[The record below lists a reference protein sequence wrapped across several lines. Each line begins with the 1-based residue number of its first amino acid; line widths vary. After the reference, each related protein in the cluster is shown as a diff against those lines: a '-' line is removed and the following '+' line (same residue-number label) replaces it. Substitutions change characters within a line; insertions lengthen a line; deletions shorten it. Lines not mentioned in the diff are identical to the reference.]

1 MSDEI
6 KLESTLVLKF
16 SESERKFNDLGE
28 LQEFVESERDAWLWL
43 EKVYL
48 LDKALEKVRE
58 PFNRYIGEVSEFIGE
73 YQKHQ
78 NNQKYIDESLSV
90 LKNKTQFAV
99 HQGLILSAST
109 EAQFIFK
116 LKDSRGGQI
125 AAYSLAFLR
134 NIKVD
139 FSTAL
144 AIEGAYWAMQ
154 YKQGSTETVE
164 AHQKALELMKHS
176 WVVKFGKKHKEL
188 QEKNDEFI
196 SEIEGLR
203 NKFDSL
209 ILEAEA
215 QKAEQKESFEAEFK
229 KTQKKLADLER
240 TYDEKLA
247 LRAPVE
253 YWDKKRVHHQFV
265 MWWMAMVTALSAV
278 AITVIFAWVAYDLF
292 EATTLSTVQLWKL
305 GIMLAISSFGVWLI
319 RLLSKI
325 FISNLHLRTD
335 ADERVTMIKTYLA
348 LLLEGSGPKDDE
360 RQLILQTLF
369 RPSSTGFI
377 KEDGP
382 TGFYEAI
389 LNRGRND

>member
-6 KLESTLVLKF
+6 RLEPPLVLKF
-16 SESERKFNDLGE
+16 SESEREFNNLGE
-28 LQEFVESERDAWLWL
+28 LQKFMELERDAWLWL
-43 EKVYL
+43 EKVYQ

-78 NNQKYIDESLSV
+78 SNQKYIDESLSV

-116 LKDSRGGQI
+116 IKDSRGEQI
-125 AAYSLAFLR
+125 AAYSLAFLK
-134 NIKVD
+134 NIKIN
-139 FSTAL
+139 FNTAL

-154 YKQGSTETVE
+154 HKQGSTETVE
-164 AHQKALELMKHS
+164 AHQKTLELMKHS

-188 QEKNDEFI
+188 QEKNDELI

-203 NKFDSL
+203 NKFNSL

-229 KTQKKLADLER
+229 KVQEKIDDIERVHKENLALQSSFK
-240 TYDEKLA
+240 YWDEK
-247 LRAPVE
+247 RI
-253 YWDKKRVHHQFV
+253 HHQSV
-265 MWWMAMVTALSAV
+265 MWKMAKVTASSAAAV
-278 AITVIFAWVAYDLF
+278 TGIFVWVAYFLF
-292 EATTLSTVQLWKL
+292 EATTLSEVQLWKF

-348 LLLEGSGPKDDE
+348 LLLEGKGPKDDE

>member
-6 KLESTLVLKF
+6 RLEPPLVLKF
-16 SESERKFNDLGE
+16 SESEREFNDLDE
-28 LQEFVESERDAWLWL
+28 LQKFMESERDAWFWL
-43 EKVYL
+43 EKVYQ
-48 LDKALEKVRE
+48 LDKALRRAPEL
-58 PFNRYIGEVSEFIGE
+58 FGGYLGEVSQFIGE
-73 YQKHQ
+73 YRKHPS
-78 NNQKYIDESLSV
+78 NQRYIEERLSD
-90 LKNKTQFAV
+90 LKNKTQTAV
-99 HQGLILSAST
+99 DQGFILSDST

-116 LKDSRGGQI
+116 IEGSRGGQI
-125 AAYSLAFLR
+125 ATYSLAFLK
-134 NIKVD
+134 NIKAD
-139 FSTAL
+139 FNTAP

-154 YKQGSTETVE
+154 YKQGSTETIE
-164 AHQKALELMKHS
+164 AHQKALELIKHS

-188 QEKNDEFI
+188 QEKNDELI

-203 NKFDSL
+203 NKFNSL
-209 ILEAEA
+209 ISEIEA
-215 QKAEQKESFEAEFK
+215 QNAEQKESFETEFK
-229 KTQKKLADLER
+229 KTREKLADIER

-247 LRAPVE
+247 LQSSVE
-253 YWDKKRVHHQFV
+253 YWDKKRGYHQSV
-265 MWWMAMVTALSAV
+265 MWKMAKVTVSSAV
-278 AITVIFAWVAYDLF
+278 AIIIIFSLVAYFLF
-292 EATTLSTVQLWKL
+292 EATTLSEVQLWKL

-348 LLLEGSGPKDDE
+348 LLREGSGPKDDE

-389 LNRGRND
+389 LNRGKND

>member
-6 KLESTLVLKF
+6 RLEPPLVLKF
-16 SESERKFNDLGE
+16 SESEREFNNLDK
-28 LQEFVESERDAWLWL
+28 LQEFMESENSAWLWL

-73 YQKHQ
+73 YRQDPS
-78 NNQKYIDESLSV
+78 NQKYIEEILSD
-90 LKNKTQFAV
+90 LKNKTQSAV

-116 LKDSRGGQI
+116 TKDLRGGQI
-125 AAYSLAFLR
+125 AAYSLAFLK
-134 NIKVD
+134 NIEIN
-139 FSTAL
+139 FNAAP

-154 YKQGSTETVE
+154 YRQGSTETVE

-176 WVVKFGKKHKEL
+176 WVVKFDKKHKEF
-188 QEKNDEFI
+188 QEKIDD
-196 SEIEGLR
+196 IER
-203 NKFDSL
+203 AYK
-209 ILEAEA
+209 
-215 QKAEQKESFEAEFK
+215 
-229 KTQKKLADLER
+229 
-240 TYDEKLA
+240 EKLA
-247 LRAPVE
+247 LQSSDE
-253 YWDKKRVHHQFV
+253 YWVEKRGHHQLV
-265 MWWMAMVTALSAV
+265 MWKMAIATALCAA
-278 AITVIFAWVAYDLF
+278 AITGIFVLVAYVLF
-292 EATTLSTVQLWKL
+292 EATTLSEVQLWKL
-305 GIMLAISSFGVWLI
+305 GVMLAISSFGVWLI

-348 LLLEGSGPKDDE
+348 LLLEGKGPKDDE

-389 LNRGRND
+389 SNIRRND

>member
-6 KLESTLVLKF
+6 KLESPLVLKF

-28 LQEFVESERDAWLWL
+28 LQEFMESERDAWLWL
-43 EKVYL
+43 EKVYQL
-48 LDKALEKVRE
+48 NKALEKVRE

-78 NNQKYIDESLSV
+78 SNQKYIDESLSD

-99 HQGLILSAST
+99 HQGLILSDSA

-116 LKDSRGGQI
+116 IKDSKDWQT
-125 AAYSLAFLR
+125 AAYSLAF
-134 NIKVD
+134 IKKIKID

-154 YKQGSTETVE
+154 HKQGSTETVE

-188 QEKNDEFI
+188 QEKNDELI

-203 NKFDSL
+203 NKFNSL
-209 ILEAEA
+209 ILEVEA
-215 QKAEQKESFEAEFK
+215 QKTEQKESFETELK
-229 KTQKKLADLER
+229 KAQEKLADIER

-247 LRAPVE
+247 LQSSVE

-265 MWWMAMVTALSAV
+265 MWWMAMVTAFCAA
-278 AITVIFAWVAYDLF
+278 AITGIFVWVAYDLF
-292 EATTLSTVQLWKL
+292 EATTLSEVQLWKL
-305 GIMLAISSFGVWLI
+305 GVMLAISSFGVWLV

-348 LLLEGSGPKDDE
+348 LLREGSGPKDDE

-389 LNRGRND
+389 LNRGKKD